1 MGSQAEGEQQSV
13 RREGEE
19 EGKEKREKTTWP
31 VNSHQKEGNSKGIF
45 NKTREDHLNNQK
57 GKGKPKRREVKD
69 QEGGM
74 MKNDKDFFWRSKT
87 KRSASFFYI
96 NYDF

>member
-45 NKTREDHLNNQK
+45 NKTREASQQ
-57 GKGKPKRREVKD
+57 PKRKRKT
-69 QEGGM
+69 QKKRGEGPRRWDDE
-74 MKNDKDFFWRSKT
+74 K
-87 KRSASFFYI
+87 
-96 NYDF
+96 